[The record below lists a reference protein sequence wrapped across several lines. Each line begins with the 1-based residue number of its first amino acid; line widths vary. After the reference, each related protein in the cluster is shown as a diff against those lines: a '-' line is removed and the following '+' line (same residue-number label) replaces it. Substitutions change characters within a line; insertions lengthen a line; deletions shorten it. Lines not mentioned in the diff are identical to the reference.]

1 MRLNPRGLSFRD
13 QVLGFFPRILLALID
28 HPILPDD
35 DDE

>member
-1 MRLNPRGLSFRD
+1 MRLNPRGSSFRD
-13 QVLGFFPRILLALID
+13 QLLSLFARILLALID